1 MNACPTNKIFVN
13 LCSHFMQSKRFDLKN
28 QECSFSHI
36 EFRFTYIHEARHWLL
51 NWVKP
56 MTVKHFQVFLGNSA
70 EEHSTIEWCSHVSTL
85 SCQHVFIIFLILINN
100 KSMMW
105 EMTRIRHW
113 LLNWVKPMT
122 VKHFQVF
129 LGNSA
134 EEHSTI
140 EWCSHVSTL
149 SCQHVF
155 IIFLILIN
163 NKSMMW
169 EMTRIRCQG
178 VS

>member
-1 MNACPTNKIFVN
+1 
-13 LCSHFMQSKRFDLKN
+13 
-28 QECSFSHI
+28 
-36 EFRFTYIHEARHWLL
+36 
-51 NWVKP
+51 

-178 VS
+178 VSEQVMESKLKSLLKKEQKKTYTNSFIFTTSFNRSLHRGSSQTGRRFCMSLF